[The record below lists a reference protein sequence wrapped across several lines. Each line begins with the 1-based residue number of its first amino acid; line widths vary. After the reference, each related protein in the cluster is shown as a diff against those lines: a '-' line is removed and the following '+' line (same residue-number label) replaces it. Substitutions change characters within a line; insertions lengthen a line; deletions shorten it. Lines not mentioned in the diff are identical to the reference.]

1 MTAMFNEQTEQW
13 LRRYRPVDRPRLR
26 LVCFAHAGGGPS
38 AFRTWPAGLPEDI
51 EVLGV
56 RYPGRQE
63 RVMDECVDRMDT
75 LADHVADAL
84 DPLLDLPMVMFGHSM
99 GAWVA
104 YDVAL
109 RLLRRRRFSLNLL
122 IVSGQVAPDSKDP
135 ARAFEDDD
143 ALVAEV
149 QRVGGYD
156 PQLFEDPEMRDLVL
170 PAIRA
175 DFALVHTYRPEP
187 GAPLDCPI
195 LACFGDQ
202 DVDSRPEGM
211 RAWADT
217 TTGTYTQRAFPGG
230 HFYLADQEP
239 DLLRALSERVNSTA
253 AFHAFP

>member
-1 MTAMFNEQTEQW
+1 MTTIFTEQAKQW
-13 LRRYRPVDRPRLR
+13 FRRYRPVERPRLR

-38 AFRTWPAGLPEDI
+38 AFRSWPVGLPDDI

-56 RYPGRQE
+56 RYPGRQD

-75 LADHVADAL
+75 LADAVADAL
-84 DPLLDLPMVMFGHSM
+84 EPLPDLPMVMFGHSM

-109 RLLRRRRFSLNLL
+109 RLLRRRRFSLRLL
-122 IVSGQVAPDSKDP
+122 VVSGQVPPDRRDP
-135 ARAFEDDD
+135 AKAILDDDD
-143 ALVAEV
+143 AVVAEV
-149 QRVGGYD
+149 RRLGGYD
-156 PQLFEDPEMRDLVL
+156 AKLFEHPELRDLVL

-175 DFALVHTYRPEP
+175 DFALVNAYRPEP
-187 GAPLDCPI
+187 GALLDCPI

-202 DVDSRPEGM
+202 DADSRPQDM

-217 TTGTYTQRAFPGG
+217 TTGPYTQRVFPGG

-239 DLLRALSERVNSTA
+239 DLLRELSARLSSPRV
-253 AFHAFP
+253 